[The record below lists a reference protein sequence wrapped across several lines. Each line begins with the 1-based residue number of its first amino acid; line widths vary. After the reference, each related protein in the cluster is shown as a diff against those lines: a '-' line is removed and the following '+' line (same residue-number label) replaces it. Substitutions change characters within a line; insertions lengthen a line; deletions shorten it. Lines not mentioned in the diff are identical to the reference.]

1 MLLSEWAARYLD
13 ELHRENASPHTVRN
27 YASDLAQFCEFVDGG
42 SEPDITALRMWLASV
57 SESGASTVTMR
68 RKLAAVRS
76 FYAYMMKQGAVRS
89 NPAKLLFTPRVPKK
103 LPQVQTPEQT
113 SRLIDDVASKAKA
126 TLDRPFPERDLAIFE
141 LLYGS
146 GLRVSELVGLN
157 LADADRAEG
166 ILRVRGKGRK
176 ERDVPFTGKAHA
188 ALESYLAKRTAVVK
202 PAPGEPAIFLNHRG
216 TRLTDGSVRRLV
228 KLYSTMLAGDSSLHP
243 HALRHAYATHLLS
256 SGADLRAIQELL
268 GHAQLST
275 TQKYTQLALEDLMRV
290 YDNAHP
296 KA

>member
-1 MLLSEWAARYLD
+1 MLLSEQAACFLD
-13 ELHRENASPHTVRN
+13 ELRRESASPHTVRN
-27 YASDLAQFCEFVDGG
+27 YASDLAQFCEFLDGG
-42 SEPDITALRMWLASV
+42 AEPDVTALRMWLASV

-89 NPAKLLFTPRVPKK
+89 NPAKLLFTPRTPKK

-113 SRLIDDVASKAKA
+113 SRLIDDVAAQAKDK
-126 TLDRPFPERDLAIFE
+126 LDRPFPERDLAIFE
-141 LLYGS
+141 LLYGC

-166 ILRVRGKGRK
+166 VLRVRGKGRK
-176 ERDVPFTGKAHA
+176 ERDVPFTGKAHS
-188 ALESYLAKRTAVVK
+188 ALESYLAVRKAN
-202 PAPGEPAIFLNHRG
+202 PGEHAIFLNSRG
-216 TRLTDGSVRRLV
+216 ARLTDGSVRRLV
-228 KLYSTMLAGDSSLHP
+228 KLYSTVLAGDSSLHP

-290 YDNAHP
+290 YDSAHP

>member
-1 MLLSEWAARYLD
+1 MLLSEWAARFLD
-13 ELHRENASPHTVRN
+13 ELRRENASPHTVRN
-27 YASDLAQFCEFVDGG
+27 YASDLAQFCEFNDGG
-42 SEPDITALRMWLASV
+42 AEPDVTALRMWLAAV
-57 SESGASTVTMR
+57 HESGASTVTMR

-76 FYAYMMKQGAVRS
+76 FYRFLMKQGAVRS
-89 NPAKLLFTPRVPKK
+89 NPAKLLFTPRTPKK
-103 LPQVQTPEQT
+103 LPQVQTPAQT
-113 SRLIDDVASKAKA
+113 NSLIDEVGAKA
-126 TLDRPFPERDLAIFE
+126 RDTLNRPFPERDLAIFE
-141 LLYGS
+141 LLYGC
-146 GLRVSELVGLN
+146 GLRVSELVGLD
-157 LADADRAEG
+157 LGDVDRAEG
-166 ILRVRGKGRK
+166 VLRVRGKGRK
-176 ERDVPFTGKAHA
+176 ERDVPFTGKAHTSV
-188 ALESYLAKRTAVVK
+188 EHYLAVRHAAPSERAVFV
-202 PAPGEPAIFLNHRG
+202 NHRG

-228 KLYSTMLAGDSSLHP
+228 KLYSTVLAGDSSLHP